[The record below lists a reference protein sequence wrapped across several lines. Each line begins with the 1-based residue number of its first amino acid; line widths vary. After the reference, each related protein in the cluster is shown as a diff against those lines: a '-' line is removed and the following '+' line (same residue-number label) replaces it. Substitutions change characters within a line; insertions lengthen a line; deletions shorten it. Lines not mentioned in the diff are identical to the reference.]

1 MDFGLA
7 TTLYPDE
14 YNYQTEAYSPTS
26 APLDLVQVI
35 QQLHASLDPRTVFA
49 CYGKV
54 LGQHLPIQGVRLQ
67 SEQYKLSWGKRY
79 GISLKRQI
87 ICGGTPVTLQYQL
100 LTPLTPSQSISLQEI
115 EPLLLQPLLNA
126 MQYQEMSM
134 QAMFDSLTGLGNR
147 HYYSQ
152 SLKNAVAR
160 AHRKQGTVSL
170 IVLDLDNFKQLNDK
184 YGHKCGDY
192 ILKEFGD
199 IIRSN
204 IRSTDQA
211 FRIGGDEFVV
221 IVQGNIHAAG
231 LLCERIVT
239 ATNANTSFHQFGV
252 SSSLGAAEASDT
264 MEAEQLYEQADKT
277 LYQAKASGRNCYKLS
292 PAQLS

>member
-1 MDFGLA
+1 MMNEPHNCNPYLLRS
-7 TTLYPDE
+7 TVL
-14 YNYQTEAYSPTS
+14 QLRTEDQEAE
-26 APLDLVQVI
+26 LIRIRCEVMLQQHLWQLQH
-35 QQLHASLDPRTVFA
+35 QQLQQDN
-49 CYGKV
+49 
-54 LGQHLPIQGVRLQ
+54 
-67 SEQYKLSWGKRY
+67 
-79 GISLKRQI
+79 
-87 ICGGTPVTLQYQL
+87 QL
-100 LTPLTPSQSISLQEI
+100 LLMS
-115 EPLLLQPLLNA
+115 LLQAGAAHAHTATQLQQLTQSSRLDTLTQTLNRSIMLDRIGQA
-126 MQYQEMSM
+126 ISM
-134 QAMFDSLTGLGNR
+134 ATRQ
-147 HYYSQ
+147 Q
-152 SLKNAVAR
+152 SRFAV
-160 AHRKQGTVSL
+160 L
-170 IVLDLDNFKQLNDK
+170 FIDLDNFKQLNDK

-199 IIRSN
+199 IIRSS